1 MAARKKEEQG
11 PKQDFISNLPKRKQ
25 HILALAILF
34 ILPMILFSATIFG
47 GKQFIGHDI
56 IQWRAGA
63 ETIIEHRDSTGT
75 EPLWAQNMFSG
86 MPAYVV
92 SYAKQVPAL
101 DDLLF
106 DFTKAMKPL
115 IHFWV
120 LLLGLYLMF
129 SYMKVRPLSAA
140 MGSLLIAFTTYIPI
154 IIQAGHNTK
163 FTTYVFIPWLLLG
176 YLMMTRSHRRWLS
189 FFVIAMS
196 ALLVIRSNHPQ
207 VAYYFFYLLVFW
219 WIYDTY
225 QAYKQQRLPA
235 WSKTTGLLVVAALL
249 AFVANLQP
257 FWSIMEY
264 TPYSIR
270 GGTELQEGSGGLDLQ
285 YAFRWSQGWGEL
297 GTLIIPDL
305 YGGASSSGAYWGPK
319 PVTSGPHYFGAIGF
333 LLALFGIFRYRHK
346 IRHLFWGV
354 GVLTLLFSLGS
365 NFMLFNRLM
374 FNYVPYFD
382 KFRTPEMWLI
392 VTVFCFSVLAVFGI
406 EALFDIFEKKR
417 ERLKSL
423 YLPAGIALGLG
434 ALILLGTNS
443 WMDYQKPG
451 EVQQYANQ
459 VARQNNVS
467 PDNPQVRQRVE
478 QYLQNNIIPQ
488 RQSKAQ
494 SDAGR
499 YLLFVVLGTALIAL
513 FVTRKLSTGYALLAL
528 VLLAAIDLLSVD
540 SRYISEESMSDQSL
554 DTEQM
559 IQQRERDTD
568 RYIRN
573 NIKTSGVWPHRVF
586 PLNRNPFNNA
596 VPAYFYPSV
605 GGYTGAKL
613 SYYQELIENFLSPQ
627 QGPDQRVLDMLNV
640 KYITSNYAPGLP
652 NAQAVYNGQQG
663 AVYRN
668 NSVLPKA
675 FFVDSVITSQSA
687 SSTLDMMKG
696 SQFNPAENAIV
707 RSNKSITSTAD
718 TTSRA
723 EVESYGPRRIDLNV
737 SRSEPG
743 FMVLSEVYYPEGWR
757 AYIDGEE
764 TPIHKTNYVLRG
776 IEVPEG
782 EHEISFRFNPISHV
796 WGVRLSYLGHILVWL
811 TAVVAFIRYYRPSS
825 KE

>member
-1 MAARKKEEQG
+1 MTTKKKEVQE

-34 ILPMILFSATIFG
+34 ILPLILFSATIFG
-47 GKQFIGHDI
+47 DKQFIGHDI

-63 ETIIEHRDSTGT
+63 ESIIEYRDSTGT

-92 SYAKQVPAL
+92 SYHDAVPSL

-106 DFTKAMKPL
+106 ATTKSIYPATRY
-115 IHFWV
+115 WV
-120 LLLGLYLMF
+120 LLAGVYLFLVIMGI
-129 SYMKVRPLSAA
+129 RPLVATLGA
-140 MGSLLIAFTTYIPI
+140 ILVGFTTYIPI
-154 IIQAGHNTK
+154 IIEAGHNTK

-176 YLMMTRSHRRWLS
+176 YSLIRNGYNRWLC
-189 FFVIAMS
+189 FFVLS
-196 ALLVIRSNHPQ
+196 VSGLLVIRGSHPQ
-207 VAYYFFYLLVFW
+207 VTYYFLILLLFW
-219 WIYDTY
+219 WLYDTII
-225 QAYKQQRLPA
+225 AYKNNNLVN
-235 WSKTTGLLVVAALL
+235 WSKVTGLLALAAVLGL
-249 AFVANLQP
+249 MANLQP
-257 FWSIMEY
+257 YWSMFEY

-270 GGTELQEGSGGLDLQ
+270 GGSELQQGSEGLDLQ

-333 LLALFGIFRYRHK
+333 LLALIGIFRYRYR
-346 IRHLFWGV
+346 IRYLFLGV
-354 GVLTLLFSLGS
+354 GILTLLFSLGS

-374 FNYVPYFD
+374 FNYLPLFD

-392 VTVFCFSVLAVFGI
+392 ITVFCFSVLAVFGV
-406 EALFDIFEKKR
+406 EALFDLFEKKR

-423 YLPAGIALGLG
+423 YLPAGIAIGLG
-434 ALILLGTNS
+434 ALILLGTTS

-451 EVQQYANQ
+451 EIQQYANR
-459 VARQNNVS
+459 VAQQNNVS
-467 PDNPQVRQRVE
+467 PDNPQVQQRVR
-478 QYLQNNIIPQ
+478 QYLQNNIIPE

-499 YLLFVVLGTALIAL
+499 YLLFVILGTMVIAL
-513 FVTRKLSTGYALLAL
+513 FITRKLSAGYALTAL
-528 VLLAAIDLLSVD
+528 LLLTVIDMLPVD
-540 SRYISEESMSDQSL
+540 SRYITENSMSNQSV
-554 DTEQM
+554 DREQM
-559 IQQRERDTD
+559 VQQKERDTD
-568 RYIRN
+568 RYISE
-573 NIKTSGVWPHRVF
+573 NIKTSGIWPHRVF

-640 KYITSNYAPGLP
+640 KYITSNYTPRLP
-652 NAQAVYNGQQG
+652 NVQSVYNGQQG

-675 FFVDSVITSQSA
+675 FFVDSVITSQTA
-687 SSTLDMMKG
+687 SSTLDKMNS
-696 SQFNPAENAIV
+696 SQFAPAENAIV
-707 RSNKSITSTAD
+707 RTEQSITSTND
-718 TTSRA
+718 TTSSV

-757 AYIDGEE
+757 AYVDGEK
-764 TPIHKTNYVLRG
+764 TPIYKTNYVLRG
-776 IEVPEG
+776 IEVPDG
-782 EHEISFRFNPISHV
+782 DHEISFRFNPISHV
-796 WGVRLSYLGHILVWL
+796 WGVRISYLGHLLVWL
-811 TAVVAFIRYYRPSS
+811 TAIIALIRYYRPSS